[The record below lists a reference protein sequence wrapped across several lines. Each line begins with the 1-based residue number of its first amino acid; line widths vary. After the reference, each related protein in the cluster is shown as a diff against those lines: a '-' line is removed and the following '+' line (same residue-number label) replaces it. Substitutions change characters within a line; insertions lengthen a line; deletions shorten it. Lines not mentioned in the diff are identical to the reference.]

1 LLYDKVLPDIGL
13 PSVEIR
19 YIGYI
24 NISSSNFISKIN
36 IKKMPKEYSES
47 VNRRRTDNTM
57 AEVKRTNND
66 LKNIHIKLKIE

>member
-1 LLYDKVLPDIGL
+1 MLHDKVLPDIGL
-13 PSVEIR
+13 PSIEIR

-47 VNRRRTDNTM
+47 VNRRTDNTM
-57 AEVKRTNND
+57 AEIKRTDNN
-66 LKNIHIKLKIE
+66 LKNIYIKLKIE